1 MRTNFKIPHTFTIV
15 FSIIVTCAVL
25 TWIIPGGEFDHQIV
39 NVDGHERSIVV
50 DDSYHHVDRQP
61 QTWQIFTSFF
71 KGFERTAPIIVFI
84 LMIGGAFWIMNET
97 NAINRGIYL
106 FLERTQRMQRHKFF
120 RAVGVD
126 NLLIIAIMLMF
137 SLFGSVF
144 GMSEETI
151 AFIVIFIPLAI
162 SMGYDSIVGVLMCY
176 VAAHVGFA
184 GAMLNPFT
192 IGIAQGL
199 SGLPTFSGI
208 GYRLFC
214 WILLTVVAIV
224 FTLLYARWV
233 KKNPTKSIMYDLDQ
247 YWRDKTSVEGTQQE
261 AVKSSL
267 ATWIVYGVISLIL
280 VYCAIIMPHTAITL
294 GNGSKTIVLFPIIA
308 GIYIL
313 LGFFATRTSVH
324 HFILTLL
331 LLTIVCLVTGVLG
344 YGWYVMEIAGL
355 FFAMGIAAGIAFNL
369 KLDKIIRL
377 FLEGCK
383 DIMVAALVVG
393 LAGGIIVVLEE
404 GKIIDTI
411 LYAISQGMGDAGRIG
426 ATASMY
432 VVQNLLN
439 LIIPSGSAKAA
450 LTIPMMAEWADL
462 MGVSRQLTVLA
473 FQFGD
478 GFTNMLT
485 PTSGVLIG
493 VLGVARIPYAKWF
506 KFIWKFLLALI
517 LLGFLLLLPPLFATF
532 AGF

>member
-15 FSIIVTCAVL
+15 LAVIIACAAL
-25 TWIIPGGEFDHQIV
+25 TWVVPGGEFDRQTV
-39 NVDGHERSIVV
+39 MVDGHERNVV
-50 DDSYHHVDRQP
+50 VGDSYHRVESQP
-61 QTWQIFTSFF
+61 QTWQIFTAFF
-71 KGFERTAPIIVFI
+71 KGFERTSNIIVFI

-97 NAINRGIYL
+97 NAINKGIYL
-106 FLERTQRMQRHKFF
+106 FLNKTRKMQEHKFF
-120 RAVGVD
+120 RRVGVD

-224 FTLLYARWV
+224 FTLIYANWV
-233 KKNPTKSIMYDLDQ
+233 KKHPRKSIMYELDQ
-247 YWRDKTSVEGTQQE
+247 YWRDKTEEVNTDQSVQ
-261 AVKSSL
+261 KSTV
-267 ATWIVYGVISLIL
+267 ATWVVYGL
-280 VYCAIIMPHTAITL
+280 VAAVLLFCAITMPRTTITI
-294 GNGSKTIVLFPIIA
+294 GTGSHSVVLFPVIA
-308 GIYIL
+308 ACYAL
-313 LGFFATRTSVH
+313 LGFFATRKSVH

-331 LLTIVCLVTGVLG
+331 LLTIVVLVTGVLG

-355 FFAMGIAAGIAFNL
+355 FFAMGIAAGFAFNM
-369 KLDKIIRL
+369 KLDRVVRL
-377 FLEGCK
+377 FLDGCK

-393 LAGGIIVVLEE
+393 LAGGIIVVLED

-411 LYAISQGMGDAGRIG
+411 LYAISQGFGGSGRVGTAGI
-426 ATASMY
+426 MY
-432 VVQNLLN
+432 LVQNALN
-439 LIIPSGSAKAA
+439 IIIPSGSAKAA
-450 LTIPMMAEWADL
+450 LTIPMMAEWSDL

-478 GFTNMLT
+478 GFTNMIT

-493 VLGVARIPYAKWF
+493 VLGVARIPYAKWI
-506 KFIWKFLLALI
+506 KFIWPFILGLI
-517 LLGFLLLLPPLFATF
+517 VLGFLLLLPPLFMPF